1 MVRVTVFPVPRG
13 MAVDE
18 AWAEQEVMG
27 KLVEYRWWKPRYR
40 WPFVRWHVMKEEWSD
55 AVQEPEAA

>member
-13 MAVDE
+13 MTVDE

-27 KLVEYRWWKPRYR
+27 KLVEYRWWKPRYH

-55 AVQEPEAA
+55 AVQE